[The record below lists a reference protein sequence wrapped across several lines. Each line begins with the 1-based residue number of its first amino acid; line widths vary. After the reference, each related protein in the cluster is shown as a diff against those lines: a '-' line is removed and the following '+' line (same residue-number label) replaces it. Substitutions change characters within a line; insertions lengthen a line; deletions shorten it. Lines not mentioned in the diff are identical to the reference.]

1 MKKIVLFGLGLLMF
15 GQAMADNVIKL
26 NDESLIEDF
35 VTITVDPSIAGNVR
49 IYFADESFVSV
60 NMNLIEVLPNA
71 VSAIEKVESASFAR
85 ISQLVD
91 NKLVIEGANV
101 GDDIRVFST
110 NGTLM
115 TQCKA
120 SAEKV
125 TIDLSRCGKGVY
137 VLCVGQKVI
146 KFNKQ

>member
-1 MKKIVLFGLGLLMF
+1 MKKIILFGLGLLMF
-15 GQAMADNVIKL
+15 GQTMADNVIKL

-35 VTITVDPSIAGNVR
+35 VSITFDPGIIGNVR
-49 IYFADESFVSV
+49 INFADESFVTV

-71 VSAIEKVESASFAR
+71 ASSIEKIGSTSFAR

-91 NKLVIEGANV
+91 NKLTIEGANA
-101 GDDIRVFST
+101 GDDVRVYST

-120 SAEKV
+120 SAEKL
-125 TIDLSRCGKGVY
+125 TIDLSRCNKGVY
-137 VLCVGQKVI
+137 ILCVGQKII